1 MRTYNQIVHK
11 FFQHGCGKKN
21 EKKNRDRPR
30 KHFQSHHNYIFLRRS
45 ALPATFCGLMYI
57 NLISEKHDMASAQYQ
72 GTGHTKQVQ
81 KFRVRTS
88 IKFVRQCFL
97 NAGFLK
103 HAKVVPD
110 HTGSEVTK
118 LKSEVRDG

>member
-1 MRTYNQIVHK
+1 
-11 FFQHGCGKKN
+11 
-21 EKKNRDRPR
+21 
-30 KHFQSHHNYIFLRRS
+30 
-45 ALPATFCGLMYI
+45 
-57 NLISEKHDMASAQYQ
+57 MASAQYQ
-72 GTGHTKQVQ
+72 GTGHTKQGQ

-88 IKFVRQCFL
+88 IKSVRQCFL

-118 LKSEVRDG
+118 IKSDVREWVIETLRLKRILRFKKKIVLSGL

>member
-11 FFQHGCGKKN
+11 FFQHGCEKKTK
-21 EKKNRDRPR
+21 KKNRDRPR
-30 KHFQSHHNYIFLRRS
+30 KHFQSHHNYIFLHRS

-72 GTGHTKQVQ
+72 GTGHTKQGQ

-88 IKFVRQCFL
+88 IKSVRQCFL

-110 HTGSEVTK
+110 HTGSEEYSQENK
-118 LKSEVRDG
+118 E